1 MKLRTA
7 IVLAIFALAAN
18 AAELTIGQGVVGAGK
33 PTTLTVQ
40 LASGGEAL
48 TGVQFDLEYDATA
61 LDVSVE
67 AGPLVAQAGKNLQ
80 SNLIQP
86 GKRRVLIIGLNR
98 NAIEDGV
105 IATIHVTAKGQPE
118 DGKTFPLHITVPS
131 GTNAKAT
138 AVAVTAKDGS
148 VTTEKRIKQ

>member
-7 IVLAIFALAAN
+7 IVLAIFAVAAN

-33 PTTLTVQ
+33 PTTLSVQ
-40 LASGGEAL
+40 LASGGDAL

-61 LDVSVE
+61 LEVSVE
-67 AGPLVAQAGKNLQ
+67 AGPVVAQAGKNLQ
-80 SNLIQP
+80 SNVIQP

-105 IATIHVTAKGQPE
+105 VEAS
-118 DGKTFPLHITVPS
+118 ITVGEPVP
-131 GTNAKAT
+131 TKT
-138 AVAVTAKDGS
+138 VTS
-148 VTTEKRIKQ
+148 